1 MEIEKKNEQIIENE
15 NKEKEN
21 NENTNSQLT
30 SENKN
35 KNEEKKENINNNIE
49 NISPTNEIKNEKEK
63 ENINK
68 EISKEIQENSV
79 ETKNQEIDNNNKL
92 NSTKNQ
98 KNTKKEEIYEY
109 PSPVKEEEKEKKIIK
124 VNVKSNSD
132 IKQKGYVRILRN
144 IIKRKHKALNNNVR
158 KSFKLWKVET
168 LKGLRYRKTIIVRIS
183 ISTEKDNKQRMNTE
197 EKLNKSSET
206 KSKFK
211 SFTKILNN
219 NPNKKN
225 IGIGIAYKAENKP
238 TYVNHNLKNHSVF
251 MSPKENKDSKRAIY
265 NKLNINYIGIY
276 GIKGINWINRLSE
289 INNKRQN
296 KLIEVP
302 NKEKKQLNYSRSSI
316 DYKTNDTS
324 HYLNNKLDHIN
335 SFRNNRPGI
344 HNYNNTSNDLYKLI
358 NNNNPIKN
366 IKKNIDKNT
375 TKILNKND
383 EGYFSQSNIY
393 SPNQSVTMRNSTE
406 SNTIIKQP
414 LNVSKPYNTKKYI
427 PLSKIPSSK
436 IKIDNYSSYF
446 TNPYQNKDKNNN
458 LIKKEPYKIKI
469 DFNNYTMRREN
480 KIKNPEKKID
490 KETLK
495 KGVTSVVQHYSGVRE
510 KLNNYDKNTLKTIK

>member
-15 NKEKEN
+15 NKEKQN
-21 NENTNSQLT
+21 NENTNIQLT
-30 SENKN
+30 SENEI

-49 NISPTNEIKNEKEK
+49 NISPINELKNEKD
-63 ENINK
+63 NINK
-68 EISKEIQENSV
+68 EISKEIQENLV
-79 ETKNQEIDNNNKL
+79 ETKNQEIDNNNKP

-98 KNTKKEEIYEY
+98 EYTNKEKIYEY
-109 PSPVKEEEKEKKIIK
+109 PAPVKEEEKEKKIIK
-124 VNVKSNSD
+124 VNVKPNSD

-144 IIKRKHKALNNNVR
+144 IIKRKHKTLNNNVR
-158 KSFKLWKVET
+158 KSFILWKVET

-183 ISTEKDNKQRMNTE
+183 ISTEKDNKQRINTD

-211 SFTKILNN
+211 SFTKILNT
-219 NPNKKN
+219 NPKKKN
-225 IGIGIAYKAENKP
+225 IGIGVAYKAENKP

-265 NKLNINYIGIY
+265 NKLNINDIGIN
-276 GIKGINWINRLSE
+276 GIKGINGING

-324 HYLNNKLDHIN
+324 HYLNNKLDNTFQQLN
-335 SFRNNRPGI
+335 SSRNNKPRN

-375 TKILNKND
+375 TKILNKNY

-393 SPNQSVTMRNSTE
+393 SPNQSRNNTE
-406 SNTIIKQP
+406 SNTIINQS
-414 LNVSKPYNTKKYI
+414 LNVSKPYNTKKFI
-427 PLSKIPSSK
+427 PLSKNPSSK
-436 IKIDNYSSYF
+436 IKTDNYSSYF
-446 TNPYQNKDKNNN
+446 TNVYQNKDKNNN

-480 KIKNPEKKID
+480 KIKNPEKTID